1 MNMKHGTTLP
11 PGFRD
16 LEAYLDWA
24 LPTETLRRQNR
35 ESRSLEDIREFYD
48 AMLPRTAAIMDHFRA
63 AERASGGA
71 DKVDRETRTLFTLML
86 AFSCASL
93 SVELHKSPIV
103 PDGMPGDIW
112 KPEHETQGWK
122 HKPKFK
128 LFPREAAARA
138 G

>member
-1 MNMKHGTTLP
+1 MIMKPGTTLP
-11 PGFRD
+11 LAFKD
-16 LEAYLDWA
+16 LEIHLDWA
-24 LPTETLRRQNR
+24 LPSETLRRQNR
-35 ESRSLEDIREFYD
+35 ESRSLEEIREFYD
-48 AMLPRTAAIMDHFRA
+48 AVLPRTQAIMDHFRA
-63 AERASGGA
+63 AEIASGGS

-112 KPEHETQGWK
+112 KPEHETPGWK
-122 HKPKFK
+122 NKPKFR
-128 LFPREAAARA
+128 LFPKEASALA